1 MNSGNQHDFVPI
13 CMLTLYIPSYIDKK
27 YLNILK
33 CRFSAGNLKMH
44 KNTSKGSMVDFIAAM
59 KCSLKYLV
67 CTSLLIGPIEILQHD
82 IDAYTI

>member
-1 MNSGNQHDFVPI
+1 MQWSMNSGNQHDFVPI

-33 CRFSAGNLKMH
+33 CRFSAGNSKMH
-44 KNTSKGSMVDFIAAM
+44 NTSKGSMVDFIAAM

-67 CTSLLIGPIEILQHD
+67 CTSLLIEILQHD

>member
-1 MNSGNQHDFVPI
+1 MYVNVI
-13 CMLTLYIPSYIDKK
+13 YTYIDKK

-33 CRFSAGNLKMH
+33 CRLSAGNLKMH
-44 KNTSKGSMVDFIAAM
+44 NTSKGSMVDFIAAM
-59 KCSLKYLV
+59 KRSLKYLV

>member
-1 MNSGNQHDFVPI
+1 MYGNVI
-13 CMLTLYIPSYIDKK
+13 IPRDIDKK

-44 KNTSKGSMVDFIAAM
+44 NTSKGSMVDFIAAM

-67 CTSLLIGPIEILQHD
+67 CTRLLIGPIEILHD